1 MARKYKLGPANPKIA
16 AYRDKY
22 ENYLKIH
29 NNTSSKEV
37 WNIYDH
43 IANELMKEQL
53 NDVLHKMVT
62 NDLDKFVEQ
71 MIQDE
76 FQI

>member
-1 MARKYKLGPANPKIA
+1 MARKYKLGAPNPKIA

-22 ENYLKIH
+22 ENYLKLH
-29 NNTSSKEV
+29 NNTSSREV

-53 NDVLHKMVT
+53 NDVLQKMVT
-62 NDLDKFVEQ
+62 HDLDKFVEQ